1 MARLFLTALD
11 LNKNELQ
18 NAVVQNLAAAPGT
31 PVLGQLYYDTVGNAL
46 YLYNGAWA
54 NVATGAGTTFG
65 TVTAQTTYGLSSAN
79 GVAASASRS
88 DHVHGTPA
96 LTAITPSTQAVG
108 DAAAVGTGT
117 APAREDHKHAM
128 PAFGAATAQTTF
140 GLASTNGVGT
150 GIARNDHAHGTP
162 AHDAAAH
169 AAIKISDLA
178 APTATVSMGSQTVSN
193 VATPTVATD
202 AANKGYVDATV
213 QGLDIKASVRVATTA
228 AGTLASSFANLS
240 VVDGVTLATG
250 DRILIKNQAAGAE
263 NGIYVVA
270 ASGAP
275 TRAVDFNS
283 STNITSGAFTFV
295 EAGTTLAGTGWVLT
309 TTGVITVGTTALT
322 FAQFSGAGTYI
333 AGNGLTLT
341 GNTFAVG
348 AGSGILST
356 AGAVAV
362 DTAVVVRKYA
372 TTLATSATS
381 YTVTHNLGTQDV
393 TVSVYAVGTP
403 YAEVMCDVQHT
414 STNTITVLFSVAPA
428 ANTYRVVVHA

>member
-18 NAVVQNLAAAPGT
+18 NAAVQNLAAAPAT
-31 PVLGQLYYDTVGNAL
+31 PVLGQIYYDTVASAL
-46 YLYNGAWA
+46 YLYNGAWV

-79 GVAASASRS
+79 GVAGTASRS

-96 LTAITPSTQAVG
+96 LTAVTPSTQAVG
-108 DAAAVGTGT
+108 DVAVVGTGT

-128 PAFGAATAQTTF
+128 PAFGAATAQSTF

-162 AHDAAAH
+162 THDAAAH

-178 APTATVSMGSQTVSN
+178 APTATVSMGSQVISN
-193 VATPTVATD
+193 VATPSAATD

-213 QGLDIKASVRVATTA
+213 QGLDIKASVRVATTV
-228 AGTLASSFANLS
+228 AGTLATSFANLS

-250 DRILIKNQAAGAE
+250 DRILVKNQAAGAE

-275 TRAVDFNS
+275 TRATDFNT
-283 STNITSGAFTFV
+283 STNITAGAFTFV
-295 EAGTTLAGTGWVLT
+295 EAGTTLADTGWVLT
-309 TTGVITVGTTALT
+309 TTGVITPGTTALT
-322 FAQFSGAGTYI
+322 FAQFSGAGTYL

-341 GNTFAVG
+341 GSTFAVG
-348 AGSGILST
+348 AGNGITSS
-356 AGAVAV
+356 AGSVAV
-362 DTAVVVRKYA
+362 DPAVVVRKYA

-393 TVSVYAVGTP
+393 TVSVYAVATP

-414 STNTITVLFSVAPA
+414 STDTITVLFSVAPA
-428 ANTYRVVVHA
+428 INTYRVVVHA